1 MIMVFRRRS
10 FTHLVNCLVVLL
22 LLAGCRGPYVGLDVG
37 AGPIHWAAAEGKYDE
52 VERLIDAGTPVD
64 IRAKG
69 SRATPLHFAA
79 RDGRYAIAR
88 LLVELGADV
97 DAETQYGDTP
107 LHLAA
112 QSRLLACANL
122 DHEDSA
128 GLTEGHL
135 AVVKLL
141 LDANASVDPRNR
153 GGTTPL
159 QNAATCNDVEI
170 ASLLIAK
177 GADMN
182 NRGGQYSVLDQA
194 VAWGPDVAK
203 LLVASGVEVN
213 TFVPFS
219 GETPLMNAVSKNRSE
234 LTRMLLEAG
243 ADPNARHRRT
253 EWTALDYAIY
263 YCEPDLVELLR
274 EYGAEGGGKMGE
286 DGTPVRLMPCPEFP
300 DLDRVS
306 LQPDDK
312 QDGQ

>member
-1 MIMVFRRRS
+1 MNMLFRS
-10 FTHLVNCLVVLL
+10 KPCTHLVGCLILLL

-37 AGPIHWAAAEGKYDE
+37 AGPLHRAAADGELNE
-52 VERLIDAGTPVD
+52 VERLIDDGTPVD

-79 RDGRYAIAR
+79 RDGRYAVAR

-107 LHLAA
+107 LHLAT
-112 QSRLLACANL
+112 QSRMLGCANL

-141 LDANASVDPRNR
+141 LDSNASVDPRNR

-182 NRGGQYSVLDQA
+182 NRGHQYSVLDQA
-194 VAWGPDVAK
+194 VHWGPDVAK

-219 GETPLMNAVSKNRSE
+219 GETPLMNAVSKGRIE

-243 ADPNARHRRT
+243 ASPNTLHRRT
-253 EWTALDYAIY
+253 QWTALDYAIY
-263 YCEPDLVELLR
+263 YCEPELVQILLAH
-274 EYGAEGGGKMGE
+274 GAEGGGKLGKE
-286 DGTPVRLMPCPEFP
+286 GTPRRIEPCPEFP
-300 DLDRVS
+300 DIDRVPPQ
-306 LQPDDK
+306 LDK
-312 QDGQ
+312 E